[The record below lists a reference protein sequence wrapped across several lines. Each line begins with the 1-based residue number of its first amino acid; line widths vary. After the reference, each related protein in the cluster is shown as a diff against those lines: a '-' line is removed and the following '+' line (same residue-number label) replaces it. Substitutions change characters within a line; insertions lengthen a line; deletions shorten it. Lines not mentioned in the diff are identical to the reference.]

1 MTGHAPLCLHATCL
15 QLSSGGRTLG
25 ILLRG
30 KPGSGKSALA
40 LQLLDQP
47 GSGLVEGRLPVTA
60 QLVSD
65 DQVVLSNAGGKL
77 LATAPAAI
85 AGLLEVRGLGIL
97 EIPAIADETCIG
109 MVIDHAPA
117 ASLTRLPEP
126 SYVELCGVSIAAWTL
141 DFSLPDAAARIRL
154 LARLVWGDL
163 RMSCESLP
171 QDLAARQ

>member
-1 MTGHAPLCLHATCL
+1 MTGPAPFCLHATCL

-30 KPGSGKSALA
+30 KSGSGKSALA

-47 GSGLVEGRLPVTA
+47 GSGLTQGNPPVTA

-77 LATAPAAI
+77 RATAPAAI

-97 EIPAIADETCIG
+97 EVPGTAEEACIG
-109 MVIDHAPA
+109 LVIDHAPA
-117 ASLTRLPEP
+117 ASLARLPEP
-126 SYVELCGVSIAAWTL
+126 TFVELCGVPVAAWTI
-141 DFSLPDAAARIRL
+141 DFSLPDAAARIHL
-154 LARLVWGDL
+154 LARLVWGDI
-163 RMSCESLP
+163 RMACESLP
-171 QDLAARQ
+171 QDLAARR